1 MTNKE
6 KYKQAFSTMH
16 IPDEFSLEVK
26 KMTTTSNNKPKLNR
40 LVASIAACVLIVG
53 CATVA
58 YATDFCGIQ
67 RTLQLWINGDQTDV
81 TIQFDGN
88 GNYNMNYIDA
98 EGDSKN
104 RGGGGVFIEDDGT
117 ERPLTDDELI
127 EEITAPDV
135 QYEDNGSVWVYWFDQ
150 KIDITD
156 KFENNVCYIKLVKG
170 EETLYMTVKYQNG
183 YATAPDRYQSPSS
196 FN

>member
-16 IPDEFSLEVK
+16 ISDEFSLEVK
-26 KMTTTSNNKPKLNR
+26 KMTTTNKKPKLNR

-53 CATVA
+53 SATVA

-67 RTLQLWINGDQTDV
+67 RTLQLWIHGEQSNV
-81 TIQFDGN
+81 TIRFDGN
-88 GNYNMNYIDA
+88 GNYDMDYIND
-98 EGDSKN
+98 EGNSEHQ
-104 RGGGGVFIEDDGT
+104 GGGGVAFDVVGN
-117 ERPLTDDELI
+117 ERPLTEEELM

-135 QYEDNGSVWVYWFDQ
+135 FYKEDGSVWVYWFDQ

-156 KFENNVCYIKLVKG
+156 KFENNICYVKLENGDK
-170 EETLYMTVKYQNG
+170 TLYMTVRYKNG
-183 YATAPDRYQSPSS
+183 YSTSPHKYIIP
-196 FN
+196 

>member
-6 KYKQAFSTMH
+6 KYKQAFSAMH
-16 IPDEFSLEVK
+16 ISDEFSLEVK
-26 KMTTTSNNKPKLNR
+26 KMTTTNNKPKLNL
-40 LVASIAACVLIVG
+40 LVASIAACVLIVSS
-53 CATVA
+53 ATVA
-58 YATDFCGIQ
+58 YAADFCGIQ

-88 GNYNMNYIDA
+88 GNYTMNYLDG
-98 EGDSKN
+98 EGDSKHQS
-104 RGGGGVFIEDDGT
+104 GGGVAIEGDGT
-117 ERPLTDDELI
+117 ERPLTEDELL

-135 QYEDNGSVWVYWFDQ
+135 QYEDDGSVWVYWSGQ

-156 KFENNVCYIKLVKG
+156 KFENNVCYVKLVSSEK
-170 EETLYMTVKYQNG
+170 TLYMTVKYQDG
-183 YATAPDRYQSPSS
+183 YSASPDKYQTPSS

>member
-16 IPDEFSLEVK
+16 ISDEFSVEVK
-26 KMTTTSNNKPKLNR
+26 KMITTNKKLKLNR
-40 LVASIAACVLIVG
+40 LVASIAVCILIVG
-53 CATVA
+53 SATVA

-67 RTLQLWINGDQTDV
+67 RTLQLWIHGEQTNV

-88 GNYNMNYIDA
+88 GNYDMNYMDD
-98 EGDSKN
+98 EGNSKHQ
-104 RGGGGVFIEDDGT
+104 GGGGVAFDVFGN
-117 ERPLTDDELI
+117 ERPLTEEELM

-135 QYEDNGSVWVYWFDQ
+135 IYKEDGSVWIYWFNQ

-156 KFENNVCYIKLVKG
+156 KFENNICYVKLENGDK
-170 EETLYMTVKYQNG
+170 TLYMTVRYENG
-183 YATAPDRYQSPSS
+183 YSTSPHKYITP
-196 FN
+196 

>member
-16 IPDEFSLEVK
+16 ISDEFSLEVK
-26 KMTTTSNNKPKLNR
+26 KMITTSNKPKLNR
-40 LVASIAACVLIVG
+40 LVASIAACVLILG
-53 CATVA
+53 SATVA

-67 RTLQLWINGDQTDV
+67 RTLQLWIHGDQTDV

-88 GNYNMNYIDA
+88 GNYNMDYIDD
-98 EGDSKN
+98 EGSSKHQ
-104 RGGGGVFIEDDGT
+104 GGGGVAIEDDGT
-117 ERPLTDDELI
+117 ERPLTEDELL

-135 QYEDNGSVWVYWFDQ
+135 HYEDNGSVWVYWFDQ

-156 KFENNVCYIKLVKG
+156 KFENNVCYIKLVNSEK
-170 EETLYMTVKYQNG
+170 TLYMTVKYQNG
-183 YATAPDRYQSPSS
+183 YATSPDKYLTPSS

>member
-6 KYKQAFSTMH
+6 KYKQAFSAMH
-16 IPDEFSLEVK
+16 ISDEFSLEVK
-26 KMTTTSNNKPKLNR
+26 KMTTTSNKPKLNR
-40 LVASIAACVLIVG
+40 LVASIAVCILIVSS
-53 CATVA
+53 ATAA
-58 YATDFCGIQ
+58 YATDLGGVQ
-67 RTLQLWINGDQTDV
+67 RTIQLWMHGDQTDV
-81 TIQFDGN
+81 TVQFDGN
-88 GNYNMNYIDA
+88 GNYKMDYIDG
-98 EGDSKN
+98 EGGSKHQ
-104 RGGGGVFIEDDGT
+104 GGGGVAFDENGN
-117 ERPLTDDELI
+117 ERPLTEDELL

-156 KFENNVCYIKLVKG
+156 KFDNNVCYIKLVNG

-183 YATAPDRYQSPSS
+183 SATSPDKYQTPSS

>member
-16 IPDEFSLEVK
+16 ISDEFSLEVK
-26 KMTTTSNNKPKLNR
+26 KMTTTNNKPKLNR

-53 CATVA
+53 SATAA

-67 RTLQLWINGDQTDV
+67 RTIQLWIHGDQTNV

-88 GNYNMNYIDA
+88 GNYNMDYIDD
-98 EGDSKN
+98 EGHSKN
-104 RGGGGVFIEDDGT
+104 HGGGGMAIEDDGS
-117 ERPLTDDELI
+117 ERPLTEDELL
-127 EEITAPDV
+127 ELITAPDV
-135 QYEDNGSVWVYWFDQ
+135 NYEDNGSVWVYWFDK

-156 KFENNVCYIKLVKG
+156 KFENNVCYIKLVNG

-183 YATAPDRYQSPSS
+183 YATSPDSYPVPSS

>member
-6 KYKQAFSTMH
+6 KYKQAFSAMH
-16 IPDEFSLEVK
+16 ISDEFSLEVK
-26 KMTTTSNNKPKLNR
+26 KMTNTKNKPKINR
-40 LVASIAACVLIVG
+40 LVAGITACVLIAG
-53 CATVA
+53 NATVA

-67 RTLQLWINGDQTDV
+67 RTLQLWIHGDQTDV

-88 GNYNMNYIDA
+88 GNYNMDYVDD
-98 EGDSKN
+98 EGDSKHQ
-104 RGGGGVFIEDDGT
+104 GGGGIAIEDDGT
-117 ERPLTDDELI
+117 ERPLTDDELL

-135 QYEDNGSVWVYWFDQ
+135 HYEDNGSVWVYWLDQ

-156 KFENNVCYIKLVKG
+156 KFENNVCYIKLENG

-183 YATAPDRYQSPSS
+183 YATSPDKYQMPSS

>member
-6 KYKQAFSTMH
+6 KYKQAFSAMH
-16 IPDEFSLEVK
+16 ISDEFSLEVK
-26 KMTTTSNNKPKLNR
+26 KMTNTKNKPKINR
-40 LVASIAACVLIVG
+40 LVAGITACVLIAG
-53 CATVA
+53 NATVA

-67 RTLQLWINGDQTDV
+67 RTLQLWIHGDQTDV

-88 GNYNMNYIDA
+88 GNYNMDYVDD
-98 EGDSKN
+98 EGDSKHQ
-104 RGGGGVFIEDDGT
+104 GGGGIAIEDDGT
-117 ERPLTDDELI
+117 ERPLTDDELL

-135 QYEDNGSVWVYWFDQ
+135 HYEDNGSVWVYWLDQ

-156 KFENNVCYIKLVKG
+156 KFENNVCYIKLENG

-183 YATAPDRYQSPSS
+183 YATSPEKYQMPSS

>member
-6 KYKQAFSTMH
+6 KYKQAFSTMR
-16 IPDEFSLEVK
+16 ISDEFSLEVK
-26 KMTTTSNNKPKLNR
+26 NMTTTSNKPKFNR

-53 CATVA
+53 SATAA

-67 RTLQLWINGDQTDV
+67 RTLQLWIHGDQTDV
-81 TIQFDGN
+81 TIQFDGS
-88 GNYNMNYIDA
+88 GNYNMDYTDD
-98 EGDSKN
+98 EGNIKHQ
-104 RGGGGVFIEDDGT
+104 GGGGVSFAPDGT
-117 ERPLTDDELI
+117 EIPLSEDELL

-135 QYEDNGSVWVYWFDQ
+135 HYEDDGSIWVYWFDQ
-150 KIDITD
+150 KINITD
-156 KFENNVCYIKLVKG
+156 KFENNVCYVKLVNN

-183 YATAPDRYQSPSS
+183 YATSPDKYLSPSL

>member
-6 KYKQAFSTMH
+6 KYKQAFSAMH
-16 IPDEFSLEVK
+16 ISDEFSLEVK
-26 KMTTTSNNKPKLNR
+26 KMTNTKNKLKINR
-40 LVASIAACVLIVG
+40 LVAGITACVLIAG
-53 CATVA
+53 NATVA

-67 RTLQLWINGDQTDV
+67 RTLQLWIHGDQTDV

-88 GNYNMNYIDA
+88 GNYNMDYIDD
-98 EGDSKN
+98 EGDSKHQ
-104 RGGGGVFIEDDGT
+104 GGGGIAIEDDGM
-117 ERPLTDDELI
+117 ERPLTDDELL
-127 EEITAPDV
+127 EAITAPDV
-135 QYEDNGSVWVYWFDQ
+135 HYEDNGSVWVYWLDQ

-156 KFENNVCYIKLVKG
+156 KFENNVCYIKLENG

-183 YATAPDRYQSPSS
+183 YATSPEKYQMPSS